1 MTRPTST
8 GLFAVV
14 ASAGSTNAG
23 VVDDLAAVAEV
34 CEKREIWLHVDGA
47 YGGAGLLARSVR
59 DRFRGIDRADSFIVD
74 PHKWLFAPFD
84 ACALIYRDPAIAR
97 AAHRQEASYLDSLN
111 VGSDWNPSDCA
122 HHLTRRARGLPLW
135 FSLATYGTDA
145 YRETVERVLTIT
157 REAARK
163 IQQRAELELLD
174 PELSVV
180 LFRRIGWG
188 PDDYE
193 SWWRRTL
200 EAQIGFVQPTTWMG
214 EKIARLCFV
223 NPLTTIEHVRAVLD
237 QMA

>member
-1 MTRPTST
+1 M
-8 GLFAVV
+8 
-14 ASAGSTNAG
+14 
-23 VVDDLAAVAEV
+23 
-34 CEKREIWLHVDGA
+34 
-47 YGGAGLLARSVR
+47 
-59 DRFRGIDRADSFIVD
+59 
-74 PHKWLFAPFD
+74 
-84 ACALIYRDPAIAR
+84 IYRDPAIAR

-157 REAARK
+157 REAARE
-163 IQQRAELELLD
+163 IQQRAELELLMD